1 MAETVAKKDNA
12 VKDAAILVI
21 ITLIAALLLAFVYE
35 ITKDPIAAQKAK
47 KKTEAYAAVYPG
59 LADTVISDSLQKK
72 AEAFV
77 CDSNSGTTEVRVDE
91 AVLAKDASGAVVGL
105 LMTVTTPEGYG
116 GDITLTCGVT
126 ADGTLTG
133 ISFLTLAETA
143 GLGMK
148 AQEDGFRGQFEN
160 KKTDSFALMKGG
172 AAVVDGNEPV
182 DVISNATITSEAV
195 VRAVNGALEFAGDIL
210 NEGLEGYAE

>member
-21 ITLIAALLLAFVYE
+21 ITLVAALLLAFVYE

-59 LADTVISDSLQKK
+59 LSDTVISEDLQGK
-72 AEAFV
+72 AEAFAG
-77 CDSNSGTTEVRVDE
+77 DGMRVDE

-116 GDITLTCGVT
+116 GDITLTCGVK

-172 AAVVDGNEPV
+172 AAVVEGNEPI

-195 VRAVNGALEFAGDIL
+195 VRAVNGALDFAGDIL

>member
-21 ITLIAALLLAFVYE
+21 ITLVAALLLAFVYE

-59 LADTVISDSLQKK
+59 LSDTVISEALQAK
-72 AEAFV
+72 AEAFAG
-77 CDSNSGTTEVRVDE
+77 DSMRVDE
-91 AVLAKDASGAVVGL
+91 AVLAKDASGAVVGV

-116 GDITLTCGVT
+116 GDITLSCGVT
-126 ADGTLTG
+126 TDGTLTG

-172 AAVVDGNEPV
+172 AAVVEGNEPI

>member
-1 MAETVAKKDNA
+1 MAEKVTKKDNA
-12 VKDAAILVI
+12 VKDAAVLVI
-21 ITLIAALLLAFVYE
+21 ITLVAALLLAFVYE

-59 LADTVISDSLQKK
+59 LSDTVISETLQAK
-72 AEAFV
+72 AEAFA
-77 CDSNSGTTEVRVDE
+77 GAGMRVDE
-91 AVLAKDASGAVVGL
+91 AVLAKDASGAIVGV

-148 AQEDGFRGQFEN
+148 AQEDDFRGQFEN

-172 AAVVDGNEPV
+172 AAEVEGDEPV
-182 DVISNATITSEAV
+182 DVISNATITSKAV
-195 VRAVNGALEFAGDIL
+195 VKAVNGALEFAGDIL

>member
-1 MAETVAKKDNA
+1 MAEKVAKKDNA

-21 ITLIAALLLAFVYE
+21 ITLVAALLLAFVYE

-59 LADTVISDSLQKK
+59 LSDTVISEELQAK
-72 AEAFV
+72 AEAF
-77 CDSNSGTTEVRVDE
+77 SGDGMLVDE
-91 AVLAKDASGAVVGL
+91 AVLAKNASGAVVGL

-148 AQEDGFRGQFEN
+148 AQEDDFRGQFEN

-172 AAVVDGNEPV
+172 AAEIAGNEPV
-182 DVISNATITSEAV
+182 DVISNATITSKAV
-195 VRAVNGALEFAGDIL
+195 VKAVNGALEFAGDIL

>member
-1 MAETVAKKDNA
+1 MAEKVAKKDSA

-21 ITLIAALLLAFVYE
+21 ITLVAALLLAFVYE

-59 LADTVISDSLQKK
+59 LSDTVISEALQAK
-72 AEAFV
+72 AEAFAG
-77 CDSNSGTTEVRVDE
+77 DSMRVDE
-91 AVLAKDASGAVVGL
+91 AVLAKDASGAVVGV

-126 ADGTLTG
+126 TDGTLTG

-172 AAVVDGNEPV
+172 AAAEIAGNEPV
-182 DVISNATITSEAV
+182 DVISNATITSKAV
-195 VRAVNGALEFAGDIL
+195 VKAVNGALEFAGDIL

>member
-21 ITLIAALLLAFVYE
+21 ITLVAALLLAFVYE

-59 LADTVISDSLQKK
+59 LSDTVISEELQAK
-72 AEAFV
+72 AEAFAG
-77 CDSNSGTTEVRVDE
+77 DGMRVDE
-91 AVLAKDASGAVVGL
+91 AVLAKDASGAIVGV

-116 GDITLTCGVT
+116 GDITLTCGVK

-160 KKTDSFALMKGG
+160 KKTDSFALMKGS
-172 AAVVDGNEPV
+172 AAVLEGNEPI
-182 DVISNATITSEAV
+182 DVISNATITSKAV
-195 VRAVNGALEFAGDIL
+195 VNAVNGALEFAGDIL

>member
-21 ITLIAALLLAFVYE
+21 ITLVAALLLAFVYE

-59 LADTVISDSLQKK
+59 LSDTVISEDLQTK
-72 AEAFV
+72 AEAFAG
-77 CDSNSGTTEVRVDE
+77 DGMRVDE

-172 AAVVDGNEPV
+172 AAVVEGNEPI

>member
-12 VKDAAILVI
+12 VKNAAILVI
-21 ITLIAALLLAFVYE
+21 ITLVAALLLAFVYE

-47 KKTEAYAAVYPG
+47 KKTEVYAAVYPG
-59 LADTVISDSLQKK
+59 LADTVISEELQAK
-72 AEAFV
+72 AEAFAGEG
-77 CDSNSGTTEVRVDE
+77 NFGTAEVRVDE
-91 AVLAKDASGAVVGL
+91 TILAKDASGAVVGL

-116 GDITLTCGVT
+116 GDITLACGVT

-133 ISFLTLAETA
+133 ISFLTLAETP
-143 GLGMK
+143 GLGMN

-172 AAVVDGNEPV
+172 AAVLEGNEPI
-182 DVISNATITSEAV
+182 DVISNATKTSKAV
-195 VRAVNGALEFAGDIL
+195 VKAVNGALAFAGTIL
-210 NEGLEGYAE
+210 KDGLEGYAE

>member
-21 ITLIAALLLAFVYE
+21 ITLVAALLLAFVYE

-59 LADTVISDSLQKK
+59 LSDTVISEELQEK

-77 CDSNSGTTEVRVDE
+77 GDGMRVDE
-91 AVLAKDASGAVVGL
+91 AVLAKDASGAIVGV

-116 GDITLTCGVT
+116 GDITLTCGVK

-172 AAVVDGNEPV
+172 AAVVEGNEPI

-195 VRAVNGALEFAGDIL
+195 VRAVNGALDFAGDIL

>member
-1 MAETVAKKDNA
+1 MAEKVAKKDSA

-21 ITLIAALLLAFVYE
+21 ITLVAALLLAFVYE

-59 LADTVISDSLQKK
+59 LSDTVISEALQTK
-72 AEAFV
+72 AEAFAG
-77 CDSNSGTTEVRVDE
+77 DSMRVDE
-91 AVLAKDASGAVVGL
+91 AVLAKDASGAVVGV

-126 ADGTLTG
+126 TDGTLTG

-172 AAVVDGNEPV
+172 AAVVEGDEPI

>member
-59 LADTVISDSLQKK
+59 LTDTVISDSLQAK

-77 CDSNSGTTEVRVDE
+77 GDGMSVDE

-172 AAVVDGNEPV
+172 VAVVDGNEPV

>member
-12 VKDAAILVI
+12 VKDAAVLVI
-21 ITLIAALLLAFVYE
+21 ITLVAALLLAFVYE

-59 LADTVISDSLQKK
+59 LTGTVISDSLQAK

-77 CDSNSGTTEVRVDE
+77 GDGMSVDE

-172 AAVVDGNEPV
+172 AAVVDGKEPV

>member
-21 ITLIAALLLAFVYE
+21 ITLVAALLLAFVYE

-59 LADTVISDSLQKK
+59 LSDTVISEELQEK

-77 CDSNSGTTEVRVDE
+77 GDGMRVDE
-91 AVLAKDASGAVVGL
+91 AVLAKDASGAIVGV

-116 GDITLTCGVT
+116 GDITLTCGVK

>member
-1 MAETVAKKDNA
+1 MADKVAKKDNA

-21 ITLIAALLLAFVYE
+21 ITLVAALLLAFVYE

-59 LADTVISDSLQKK
+59 LTGTVISDDLQAK
-72 AEAFV
+72 AEAFAG
-77 CDSNSGTTEVRVDE
+77 DGMFVDE

-148 AQEDGFRGQFEN
+148 AQEDDFRGQFEN
-160 KKTDSFALMKGG
+160 KQTDRFALMKGG
-172 AAVVDGNEPV
+172 AAVIDGNEPV
-182 DVISNATITSEAV
+182 DVISNATITSKAV
-195 VRAVNGALEFAGDIL
+195 VNAVNGALEFAGGFLD
-210 NEGLEGYAE
+210 EGLEGYAE

>member
-12 VKDAAILVI
+12 VKDAAVLVI
-21 ITLIAALLLAFVYE
+21 ITLVAALLLAFVYE

-59 LADTVISDSLQKK
+59 LTGTVISDSLQAK

-77 CDSNSGTTEVRVDE
+77 GDGMSVDE

>member
-1 MAETVAKKDNA
+1 MAEKVAKKDSA

-21 ITLIAALLLAFVYE
+21 ITLVAALLLAFVYE

-59 LADTVISDSLQKK
+59 LSDTVISEALQAK
-72 AEAFV
+72 AEAFAG
-77 CDSNSGTTEVRVDE
+77 DSMRVDE
-91 AVLAKDASGAVVGL
+91 AVLAKDASGAIVGV

-126 ADGTLTG
+126 TDGTLTG

-172 AAVVDGNEPV
+172 AAVVEGDEPI

>member
-21 ITLIAALLLAFVYE
+21 ITLVAALLLAFVYE

-59 LADTVISDSLQKK
+59 LSDTVISEDLQAK

-77 CDSNSGTTEVRVDE
+77 GDGMLVDE

-116 GDITLTCGVT
+116 GDITLTCGVK

-172 AAVVDGNEPV
+172 AAVVEGNEPI

>member
-21 ITLIAALLLAFVYE
+21 ITLVAALLLAFVYE

-59 LADTVISDSLQKK
+59 LSDTVISEALQAK
-72 AEAFV
+72 AEAFAG
-77 CDSNSGTTEVRVDE
+77 DSMRVDE
-91 AVLAKDASGAVVGL
+91 AVLAKDASGAVVGV

-126 ADGTLTG
+126 TDGTLTG

-172 AAVVDGNEPV
+172 AAVVEGDEPI

>member
-1 MAETVAKKDNA
+1 MAENVAKKDNA

-21 ITLIAALLLAFVYE
+21 ITLVAALLLAFVYE

-59 LADTVISDSLQKK
+59 LTGTVISENLQAK
-72 AEAFV
+72 AEAFA
-77 CDSNSGTTEVRVDE
+77 GEAMQVDE

-143 GLGMK
+143 GLGMN

-160 KKTDSFALMKGG
+160 KQTGSFALIKGG
-172 AAVVDGNEPV
+172 AAVVEGDEPV
-182 DVISNATITSEAV
+182 DVISNATITSKAV
-195 VRAVNGALEFAGDIL
+195 VNAVNGALEFAGGIL
-210 NEGLEGYAE
+210 DEGLEGYAE

>member
-12 VKDAAILVI
+12 VKDAAVLVI
-21 ITLIAALLLAFVYE
+21 ITLVAALLLAFVYE
-35 ITKDPIAAQKAK
+35 ITKDPIAAQQAK

-59 LADTVISDSLQKK
+59 LTGTVISEELQAK
-72 AEAFV
+72 AEAFAA
-77 CDSNSGTTEVRVDE
+77 DGMRVDE
-91 AVLAKDASGAVVGL
+91 AVLAKDASGAIVGL

-126 ADGTLTG
+126 ADGTLKG

-148 AQEDGFRGQFEN
+148 AQDDEFRGQFEN

-172 AAVVDGNEPV
+172 AAVVAGDEPV

-195 VRAVNGALEFAGDIL
+195 VRAVNGALEFAGGIL
-210 NEGLEGYAE
+210 DEGLEGYAE

>member
-1 MAETVAKKDNA
+1 MAEKVAKKDSA

-21 ITLIAALLLAFVYE
+21 ITLVAALLLAFVYE

-59 LADTVISDSLQKK
+59 LSDTVISEALQAK
-72 AEAFV
+72 AEAFAG
-77 CDSNSGTTEVRVDE
+77 DSMRVDE
-91 AVLAKDASGAVVGL
+91 AILAKDASGAVVGV

-126 ADGTLTG
+126 TDGTLTG

-172 AAVVDGNEPV
+172 AAVVEGDEPI

>member
-1 MAETVAKKDNA
+1 MADKVAKKDNA

-21 ITLIAALLLAFVYE
+21 ITLVAALLLAFVYE

-59 LADTVISDSLQKK
+59 LTGTVISDDLQAK
-72 AEAFV
+72 AEAFAG
-77 CDSNSGTTEVRVDE
+77 DGMFVDE

-148 AQEDGFRGQFEN
+148 AQEDDFRGQFEN
-160 KKTDSFALMKGG
+160 KQTDRFALMKGG
-172 AAVVDGNEPV
+172 AAVIDGNEPV
-182 DVISNATITSEAV
+182 DVISNATITSKAV
-195 VRAVNGALEFAGDIL
+195 VNAVNGALEFAGGIL
-210 NEGLEGYAE
+210 DEGLEGYAE

>member
-1 MAETVAKKDNA
+1 MAEKVAKKDSA

-21 ITLIAALLLAFVYE
+21 ITLVAALLLAFVYE

-59 LADTVISDSLQKK
+59 LSDTVISEALQTK
-72 AEAFV
+72 AEAFAG
-77 CDSNSGTTEVRVDE
+77 DSMRVDE
-91 AVLAKDASGAVVGL
+91 AVLAKDASGAVVGV

-126 ADGTLTG
+126 TDGTLTG

-160 KKTDSFALMKGG
+160 KKTDRFALMKGG
-172 AAVVDGNEPV
+172 AAVVEGDEPI

>member
-1 MAETVAKKDNA
+1 MADKVAKKDNA

-21 ITLIAALLLAFVYE
+21 ITLVAALLLAFVYE

-59 LADTVISDSLQKK
+59 LTGTVISDDLQAK
-72 AEAFV
+72 AEAFAG
-77 CDSNSGTTEVRVDE
+77 DGMFVDE

-116 GDITLTCGVT
+116 GDITLTCGVK

-148 AQEDGFRGQFEN
+148 AQEDDFRGQFEN
-160 KKTDSFALMKGG
+160 KQTDRFALMKGG

-182 DVISNATITSEAV
+182 DVISNATITSKAV
-195 VRAVNGALEFAGDIL
+195 VNAVNGALEFAGGIL
-210 NEGLEGYAE
+210 DEGLEGYAE

>member
-21 ITLIAALLLAFVYE
+21 ITLVAALLLAFVYE

-59 LADTVISDSLQKK
+59 LSDTVISEDLQAK
-72 AEAFV
+72 AETFV
-77 CDSNSGTTEVRVDE
+77 GDGMLVDE

-116 GDITLTCGVT
+116 GDITLTCGVK

-172 AAVVDGNEPV
+172 AAVVEGNEPI

>member
-1 MAETVAKKDNA
+1 MAEKVAKKDSA

-21 ITLIAALLLAFVYE
+21 ITLVAALLLAFVYE

-59 LADTVISDSLQKK
+59 LSDTVISEALQAK
-72 AEAFV
+72 AEAFAG
-77 CDSNSGTTEVRVDE
+77 DSMRVDE
-91 AVLAKDASGAVVGL
+91 AVLAKDASSAVVGV

-126 ADGTLTG
+126 TDGTLTG

-172 AAVVDGNEPV
+172 AAVVEGDEPI

>member
-21 ITLIAALLLAFVYE
+21 ITLVAALLLAFVYE

-59 LADTVISDSLQKK
+59 LSDTVISEDLQAK

-77 CDSNSGTTEVRVDE
+77 GDGMRVDE

-116 GDITLTCGVT
+116 GDITLTCGVKV
-126 ADGTLTG
+126 DGTLTG

-148 AQEDGFRGQFEN
+148 AQEDEFRGQFEN

-172 AAVVDGNEPV
+172 AAEIAGNEPV
-182 DVISNATITSEAV
+182 DVISNATITSKAV
-195 VRAVNGALEFAGDIL
+195 VKAVNGALEFAGDIL

>member
-1 MAETVAKKDNA
+1 MAENVAKKDNA

-21 ITLIAALLLAFVYE
+21 ITLVAALLLAFVYE

-59 LADTVISDSLQKK
+59 LTGTVISDDLQAK
-72 AEAFV
+72 AEAFAG
-77 CDSNSGTTEVRVDE
+77 DGMFVDE

-116 GDITLTCGVT
+116 GDITLTCGVK

-148 AQEDGFRGQFEN
+148 AQEDDFRGQFEN
-160 KKTDSFALMKGG
+160 KQTDRFALMKGG

-182 DVISNATITSEAV
+182 DVISNATITSKAV
-195 VRAVNGALEFAGDIL
+195 VNAVNGALEFAGGIL
-210 NEGLEGYAE
+210 DEGLEGYAE

>member
-12 VKDAAILVI
+12 IKDAAILVI
-21 ITLIAALLLAFVYE
+21 ITLVAALLLAFVYE

-59 LADTVISDSLQKK
+59 LSDTVISEELQEK

-77 CDSNSGTTEVRVDE
+77 GEGMRVDE
-91 AVLAKDASGAVVGL
+91 AVLAKDASGAIVGV

-116 GDITLTCGVT
+116 GDITLTCGVK

-172 AAVVDGNEPV
+172 AAVVEGNEPI

>member
-1 MAETVAKKDNA
+1 MAEKVAKKDSA

-21 ITLIAALLLAFVYE
+21 ITLVAALLLAFVYE

-59 LADTVISDSLQKK
+59 LSDTVISEALQAK
-72 AEAFV
+72 AEAFAG
-77 CDSNSGTTEVRVDE
+77 DSMRVDE
-91 AVLAKDASGAVVGL
+91 AVLAKDASGAVVGV

-126 ADGTLTG
+126 TDGTLTG

-172 AAVVDGNEPV
+172 AAVVEGDEPI

>member
-21 ITLIAALLLAFVYE
+21 ITLVAALLLAFVYE

-59 LADTVISDSLQKK
+59 LSDTVISEDLQAK

-77 CDSNSGTTEVRVDE
+77 GDGMCVDE

-116 GDITLTCGVT
+116 GDITLTCGVKV
-126 ADGTLTG
+126 DGTLTG

-148 AQEDGFRGQFEN
+148 AQEDEFRGQFEN

-172 AAVVDGNEPV
+172 AAEIAGNEPV
-182 DVISNATITSEAV
+182 DVISNATITSKAV
-195 VRAVNGALEFAGDIL
+195 VKAVNGALEFAGDIL

>member
-21 ITLIAALLLAFVYE
+21 ITLVAALLLAFVYE

-59 LADTVISDSLQKK
+59 LSDTVISEDLQAK

-77 CDSNSGTTEVRVDE
+77 GDGMRVDE

-116 GDITLTCGVT
+116 GDITLTCGVKV
-126 ADGTLTG
+126 DGTLTG

-148 AQEDGFRGQFEN
+148 AQEDEFRGQFEN

-172 AAVVDGNEPV
+172 AAEIAGNEPV

>member
-1 MAETVAKKDNA
+1 M
-12 VKDAAILVI
+12 I
-21 ITLIAALLLAFVYE
+21 ITLVAALLLAFVYE

-59 LADTVISDSLQKK
+59 LSDTVISEELQEK

-77 CDSNSGTTEVRVDE
+77 GDGMRVDE
-91 AVLAKDASGAVVGL
+91 AVLAKDASGAIVGV

-116 GDITLTCGVT
+116 GDITLTCGVK

-172 AAVVDGNEPV
+172 AAVVDGNEPI

>member
-21 ITLIAALLLAFVYE
+21 ITLVAALLLAFVYE

-47 KKTEAYAAVYPG
+47 KKTEAYAAVYLG
-59 LADTVISDSLQKK
+59 LSDTVISEELQAK
-72 AEAFV
+72 AEAFAG
-77 CDSNSGTTEVRVDE
+77 DGMRVDE
-91 AVLAKDASGAVVGL
+91 AVLAKDASGAIVGV

-116 GDITLTCGVT
+116 GDITLTCGVK

-133 ISFLTLAETA
+133 ISFLTIAETA

-160 KKTDSFALMKGG
+160 KKTDSFALMKGS
-172 AAVVDGNEPV
+172 AAVLEGNEPI
-182 DVISNATITSEAV
+182 DVISNATITSKAV
-195 VRAVNGALEFAGDIL
+195 VNAVNGALEFAGDIL

>member
-1 MAETVAKKDNA
+1 MAGTVAKKDNA

-21 ITLIAALLLAFVYE
+21 ITLVAALLLAFVYE

-59 LADTVISDSLQKK
+59 LSDTVISEELQEK

-77 CDSNSGTTEVRVDE
+77 GDGMRVDE
-91 AVLAKDASGAVVGL
+91 AVLAKDASGAVAGL

-116 GDITLTCGVT
+116 GDITLTCGVK

-172 AAVVDGNEPV
+172 AAVVEGNEPI

>member
-1 MAETVAKKDNA
+1 MDEKVAKKDSA

-21 ITLIAALLLAFVYE
+21 ITLVAALLLAFVYE

-59 LADTVISDSLQKK
+59 LSDTVISEALQAK
-72 AEAFV
+72 AEAFAG
-77 CDSNSGTTEVRVDE
+77 DSMRVDE
-91 AVLAKDASGAVVGL
+91 AVLAKDASGAVVGV

-126 ADGTLTG
+126 TDGTLTG

-172 AAVVDGNEPV
+172 AAVVEGDEPI

>member
-1 MAETVAKKDNA
+1 MAEKVAKKDNA

-21 ITLIAALLLAFVYE
+21 ITLVAALLLAFVYE

-59 LADTVISDSLQKK
+59 LSDTVISEDLQAK
-72 AEAFV
+72 AEAF
-77 CDSNSGTTEVRVDE
+77 SGDGMLVDE
-91 AVLAKDASGAVVGL
+91 AVLAKNASGAVVGL

-148 AQEDGFRGQFEN
+148 AQEDDFRGQFEN

-172 AAVVDGNEPV
+172 AAEIAGNEPV
-182 DVISNATITSEAV
+182 DVISNATITSKAV
-195 VRAVNGALEFAGDIL
+195 VKAVNGALEFAGDIL

>member
-21 ITLIAALLLAFVYE
+21 ITLVAALLLAFAYE

-59 LADTVISDSLQKK
+59 LSDTVISEDLQAK
-72 AEAFV
+72 AEAFAG
-77 CDSNSGTTEVRVDE
+77 DGMRVDE

-116 GDITLTCGVT
+116 GDITLTCGVK

-172 AAVVDGNEPV
+172 AVVVEGNEPV

>member
-1 MAETVAKKDNA
+1 MADKVAKKDNA

-21 ITLIAALLLAFVYE
+21 ITLVAALLLAFVYE

-59 LADTVISDSLQKK
+59 LSDTVISEALQAK
-72 AEAFV
+72 AEAFAG
-77 CDSNSGTTEVRVDE
+77 DSMRVDE
-91 AVLAKDASGAVVGL
+91 AVLAKDASGAVVGV

-126 ADGTLTG
+126 TDGTLTG

-172 AAVVDGNEPV
+172 AAVVEGDEPI